1 MARGFWTGV
10 VHGGLLS
17 AAALAGLSLLAP
29 APWRNQTAP
38 APEAQS
44 EAAPAIAATPEPA
57 VTPPADQAVP
67 PDQSSSAE
75 TMPAETSDAPLAAAV
90 DLPVGSEFGR
100 GGDVAPRLPA
110 PLAVPASRMDQTEAP
125 AVSAPAAEPA
135 PVAITGP
142 VERPEA
148 RMPGGN
154 LTPTPM
160 PEGEAAPD
168 FARPSVLDAPSLV
181 TAPDMAGA
189 SDPDQIPE
197 ARPVAADQPG
207 IAPEPAP
214 EIGPETDSAAAPEP
228 ATQVPAAGSAP
239 VPVTATPARP
249 SSAPDLSTP
258 PDLSELRG
266 LNRSQ
271 P

>member
-29 APWRNQTAP
+29 VPWRNQTAP
-38 APEAQS
+38 APKAQS
-44 EAAPAIAATPEPA
+44 EAAPKAQPDAQPEAAPAIAATPEPA

-67 PDQSSSAE
+67 SDQASSAE
-75 TMPAETSDAPLAAAV
+75 TMPAETPDAPLAAAV

-110 PLAVPASRMDQTEAP
+110 PLAVPAARMDQTEAP

-181 TAPDMAGA
+181 TTPDMAGA

-214 EIGPETDSAAAPEP
+214 EIGPETTRLPRLNP
-228 ATQVPAAGSAP
+228 
-239 VPVTATPARP
+239 RP
-249 SSAPDLSTP
+249 KRPQ
-258 PDLSELRG
+258 RG
-266 LNRSQ
+266 PRLFQ
-271 P
+271 